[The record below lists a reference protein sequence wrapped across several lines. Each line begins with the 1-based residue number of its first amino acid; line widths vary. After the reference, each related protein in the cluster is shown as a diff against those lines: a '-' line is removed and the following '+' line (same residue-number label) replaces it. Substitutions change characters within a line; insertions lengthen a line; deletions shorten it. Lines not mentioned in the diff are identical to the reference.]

1 MHGFMFATGIEN
13 SYPKIANGRRI
24 DQMEKC
30 GHYEHWRRDFEL
42 VAEMQLKYVRWGP
55 ALHRTFLGPG
65 QYDFSWC
72 DEAMAALQE
81 LDIHPILDL
90 CHFGVP
96 DWLGNFQNPDFAP
109 YFAEY
114 CEVFAR
120 RYPYVKYWTPI
131 NEILITTLFS
141 AKYGWWN
148 EMETSDRAFVNATV
162 NVCKA
167 NILGMKA
174 ILKHIPDAIF
184 IQSESSEFTHP
195 SQPSLIPTSKFYN
208 ERRFL
213 PLDLTYGHQVS
224 ALIYRYLIDNGMQES
239 DYDFFMNQRVRFRCI
254 MGTDYYVTNEHLLL
268 PDGSTVASGEFFG
281 YYVIA
286 KQYYDRYGLPL
297 MHTETNI
304 TEDQGATQW
313 LWKEWTT
320 MLRLRQDGVPIVG
333 FTWYSLTDQ
342 IDWDIALRE
351 ERNHVHP
358 VGLYNMDRE
367 QRDVGREYQRLIGL
381 WRDFLPT
388 GSSALMLV

>member
-13 SYPKIANGRRI
+13 SYPTIADGVRI

-30 GHYEHWRRDFEL
+30 GHYEHWQADLEL
-42 VAEMQLKYVRWGP
+42 VRDLGIHYLRWGP
-55 ALHRTFLGPG
+55 ALHKVFLGPS
-65 QYDFSWC
+65 QYEWDWYDAVMRRM
-72 DEAMAALQE
+72 DELAIQ
-81 LDIHPILDL
+81 PILDL

-96 DWLGNFQNPDFAP
+96 DWLGNFQNDEFPRF
-109 YFAEY
+109 FAEY
-114 CEVFAR
+114 ADAVAR
-120 RYPYVKYWTPI
+120 RYPHTKYWTPV

-148 EMETSDRAFVNATV
+148 EMQTSDEAYVRATI

-167 NILGMKA
+167 NLLAMQA
-174 ILKHIPDAIF
+174 ILKHVPDAIF
-184 IQSESSEFTHP
+184 VQSESSEYTHASRP
-195 SQPSLIPTSKFYN
+195 DLAKAAWFYN

-213 PLDLTYGHQVS
+213 PLDLTYGHHVT
-224 ALIYRYLIDNGMQES
+224 APIYRYLIANGMS
-239 DYDFFMNQRVRFRCI
+239 DADYDLFMNQNIRFRCI

-268 PDGSTVASGEFFG
+268 PDGTTVAAGEFFG

-286 KQYYDRYGLPL
+286 RQYYSRYGLPL

-304 TEDQGATQW
+304 RENEGSVQW
-313 LWKEWTT
+313 LWKEWNT

-351 ERNHVHP
+351 ERNLVHP
-358 VGLYNMDRE
+358 VGLYDLERKP
-367 QRDVGREYQRLIGL
+367 RRVGDEYRRLISQ
-381 WRDFLPT
+381 WREFLGT
-388 GSSALMLV
+388 GTSALMLV